1 MSGAKYLAEMIERVV
16 DEKIAKALRGGTKTV
31 YGEYVGTDSEGKSWV
46 MLPGADNATP
56 VKTMSVEAK
65 AGDIVSVTIGN
76 GRATVSANV
85 SNPGAGVAGVK
96 SATEKADT
104 AQETADS
111 ASNLASQASNAAAI
125 AQTSAENALVS
136 ANDAAEYA
144 ADAANTANAARA
156 SADSASVAAGNAITS
171 ADSAKAAADS
181 ANESAT
187 QAVGYATQAR
197 EAASEAIETAE
208 AAKDSADT
216 AKAAADQAVEDAA
229 SAKQSAAQANTA
241 ANGAVTG
248 LATVQQ
254 VVDQLEADVDDLQVH
269 VAMMDAYP
277 DGHGGTVPAGL
288 HIVPTGAGYF
298 LVSSNDGVYVY
309 DSQNNFVTKFG
320 ESIDFASTRPQKI
333 GNDSTYVRFYDS
345 DGDGIADR
353 IEVVADSVSIGTTDV
368 STALS
373 QKADNST
380 VTAVANRVTK
390 NEQDI
395 SGINTTIGSLQTTV
409 ESKADGSA
417 LTTVSNKL
425 NTVSDTV
432 DGHTQTLTSVTSTQT
447 TIQQTAVKSTVQLWF
462 TKSNTTAPNKPTAH
476 VTVNDASKANQWN
489 LAVPTYNASYPNYY
503 YCYEYQYLD
512 GSYGWSA
519 VTRDIATGESQATA
533 RTAASDASTAKSDAA
548 TAKTNA
554 SNAVSTANTANTN
567 ASNAVST
574 ANTANT
580 NASNAVETA
589 NTASTNASNAV
600 STANTAKST
609 ADTAKSTATTAKSTA
624 DTAKSTADKNVR
636 TSQQLWFTKANSTA
650 PSAPSSKVTST
661 ETTGNAWTT
670 KVPVYSSSYPYYF
683 YCMQYIAADGTVTW
697 SDVVYDQA
705 TTEAQSVART
715 TSANLSTLQ
724 SDYATFKQT
733 TQEFESTVGTT
744 YATKTEL
751 GDVVKTGI
759 EYIEGTQTGNTGAW
773 TGKTRDAA
781 LAEGKTIAYRLPHN
795 GSGNATLNL
804 TLSGGGT
811 TGAKAVYLNTTRV
824 TTHFGAG
831 AIIQMTYDG
840 TNWRAASIP
849 NTNNYDRRL
858 HNNYVKS
865 AAAVTS
871 GALVCGTSAGYRAIA
886 ANVSFDLSYP
896 ILWADGAWESG
907 KQYANAYEAYPSV
920 DPTKTGTVQGAAVNK
935 MLWLKGTVTGTTF
948 KVAASNFLTCTIPTS
963 SDNFYYIPL
972 GVIPN
977 DSTAKI
983 YFSTSDKLYAF
994 LDGAF
999 QRVDISATTRI
1010 HKAETAI
1017 EQTNEQ
1023 VALKANSSDVYTK
1036 TESDGLISTEVS
1048 NRNAAITAKA
1058 NEITQSVSN
1067 TYATKTALNGKADS
1081 STVTA
1086 LTNRVTT
1093 AESTITQHTTDISA
1107 RVTKT
1112 EFEALDI
1119 GGRNLLFQSQIFG
1132 TAEKQKRV
1140 VGKYNNNELLVK
1152 REDGFNEVQ
1161 ANANFR
1167 GIAVYVDSMGLAVG
1181 DKLVFSTS
1189 VRSDST
1195 VGTSLTFYCMA
1206 FNASGTR
1213 IQTALLHLK
1222 TRATQGDA
1230 ASANIYANNSFQA
1243 GAEERIVVEITWLQA
1258 AQDLLDA
1265 GGNIRFTI
1273 QATSSDWS
1281 KGNVAMWAPKLER
1294 GNRATDWTPAPE
1306 DLESYADA
1314 AVTTA
1319 KAEIKLTTDAISSD
1333 VTKVVD
1339 GLSQSSH
1346 FVQTADGFSF
1356 TVDDAIEDAQSA
1368 ADTALADSVEY
1379 IVGTQTAA
1387 TNLWTGKTR
1396 EASLKAGKKIAYKLP
1411 YAGNSSAATLN
1422 LTLSGGGTT
1431 GAKGIKYNINNG
1443 ANNNVTTH
1451 FGAGSVIELIYDG
1464 EVWRVSAGWTDTG
1477 GINNARYRTQNPNA
1491 IKAVAE
1497 CTVNHIICGT
1507 KNGYRNVGASVAF
1520 DLGYPLLWCGATIA
1534 ATKTGT
1540 GNYLTYNGVNVAS
1553 SGAVTGTAVNSMVW
1567 IKGTVT
1573 GNTFTIAS
1581 SGWLTCV
1588 VPTSEDGFCYMPLGI
1603 AYSTTPHVYFSNP
1616 KDVYAYKDGAFGP
1629 VSIREA
1635 SAAAKTATSYMFD
1648 VTGGGVMVHPKG
1660 DDDSGWKISSAI
1672 ELLKD
1677 GVSHIWSGLS
1687 DGVALM
1693 RIGMQSFGN
1702 IVLSGLG
1709 YVQIRSG
1716 SSVVSHMGVLPGDDA
1731 DVQLSEDAEVG
1742 TAYTLPTDMATLTS
1756 VDLAGTALSTS
1767 DYSVASGKLTLANTS
1782 AVQAVY
1788 ASLTTT
1794 TTETV
1799 EVEEPVIDPETGEP
1813 VIDPETGEPVTETH
1827 TETITTTETAP
1838 APLSA
1843 SYVRSDGVGAAFGKQ
1858 AERPELDVAMPARFE
1873 HPSNVLAT
1881 HGTAGA
1887 DTGFRAY
1894 RSDTGVGVRFEVGE
1908 GGVNHGV
1915 WSDVL
1920 NRWLVYANKSDTH
1933 IAPHIVDGDATSTS
1947 QFRVKRANY
1956 ATTGSAPS
1964 SNVYG
1969 GYFGIQNKDG
1979 DLISYMESRR
1989 TTANLMQTRLVV
2001 RRKVSGA
2008 DKYNVLNLGLDA
2020 SGNAKIAL
2028 DGTGAAAAWR
2038 SALNAVSKSGDTI
2051 TGTLIL
2057 SRSTDL
2063 NGTAD
2068 NRPALIV
2075 GGLPTANHIEI
2086 DSNEIQAK
2094 SGAKATAALYLNDD
2108 GGDVYAMGHKVMTV
2122 AGDTFTGA
2130 VRHEASL
2137 YIRDGAINRDTAT
2150 PSANQVGR
2158 SLVFEDVN
2166 GERIGFVRV
2175 DRETDGYTK
2184 LKIYVYSEDT
2194 KGNETYNGIQI
2205 DVNRSGTRSVSVS
2218 ETAPWRSAFGLND
2231 LFAIG
2236 SVDITASSIGHG
2248 GNTTVTGTAP
2258 SKSGYTPYAVR
2269 GWNFTGTT
2277 RQNWVNMWACY
2288 IDGTTVT
2295 LKLGN
2300 LHASDTANVT
2310 VRVYILYVKTVVL

>member
-1 MSGAKYLAEMIERVV
+1 MAVKATSTVTLALAVDVKSVDTYYYQTASTASAPAKPTTANPSGWQTTEHAFDATKAIWSCQKTTLTDGTFYWGSVSKASAYEGSVV
-16 DEKIAKALRGGTKTV
+16 AWNKAQSAYDATQPIATKTYTGV
-31 YGEYVGTDSEGKSWV
+31 IGTANNAADGSLYFAKVHPDSYDGVWQVKLRINVTAPVLYQEVVEVTVSGRANAYMAYDSVVHRSNSALAIYYLNLYRAKQAGITAGKGHALGFGLRSSTNPTNASYARTITVEVLDQVNCSVQLMDTAVKYAKMDGTGSTNYEALTELGINAYGQ
-46 MLPGADNATP
+46 NASNNTNTSYSQQSP
-56 VKTMSVEAK
+56 VK
-65 AGDIVSVTIGN
+65 AGDN
-76 GRATVSANV
+76 GIWGYS
-85 SNPGAGVAGVK
+85 
-96 SATEKADT
+96 
-104 AQETADS
+104 
-111 ASNLASQASNAAAI
+111 
-125 AQTSAENALVS
+125 LV
-136 ANDAAEYA
+136 
-144 ADAANTANAARA
+144 
-156 SADSASVAAGNAITS
+156 
-171 ADSAKAAADS
+171 
-181 ANESAT
+181 
-187 QAVGYATQAR
+187 
-197 EAASEAIETAE
+197 
-208 AAKDSADT
+208 
-216 AKAAADQAVEDAA
+216 
-229 SAKQSAAQANTA
+229 
-241 ANGAVTG
+241 
-248 LATVQQ
+248 
-254 VVDQLEADVDDLQVH
+254 
-269 VAMMDAYP
+269 
-277 DGHGGTVPAGL
+277 
-288 HIVPTGAGYF
+288 
-298 LVSSNDGVYVY
+298 
-309 DSQNNFVTKFG
+309 
-320 ESIDFASTRPQKI
+320 
-333 GNDSTYVRFYDS
+333 
-345 DGDGIADR
+345 
-353 IEVVADSVSIGTTDV
+353 
-368 STALS
+368 
-373 QKADNST
+373 
-380 VTAVANRVTK
+380 
-390 NEQDI
+390 
-395 SGINTTIGSLQTTV
+395 
-409 ESKADGSA
+409 
-417 LTTVSNKL
+417 
-425 NTVSDTV
+425 
-432 DGHTQTLTSVTSTQT
+432 
-447 TIQQTAVKSTVQLWF
+447 
-462 TKSNTTAPNKPTAH
+462 
-476 VTVNDASKANQWN
+476 
-489 LAVPTYNASYPNYY
+489 
-503 YCYEYQYLD
+503 
-512 GSYGWSA
+512 
-519 VTRDIATGESQATA
+519 
-533 RTAASDASTAKSDAA
+533 
-548 TAKTNA
+548 
-554 SNAVSTANTANTN
+554 
-567 ASNAVST
+567 
-574 ANTANT
+574 
-580 NASNAVETA
+580 
-589 NTASTNASNAV
+589 
-600 STANTAKST
+600 
-609 ADTAKSTATTAKSTA
+609 
-624 DTAKSTADKNVR
+624 
-636 TSQQLWFTKANSTA
+636 
-650 PSAPSSKVTST
+650 
-661 ETTGNAWTT
+661 
-670 KVPVYSSSYPYYF
+670 
-683 YCMQYIAADGTVTW
+683 MQAADGRWNSIFTASSW
-697 SDVVYDQA
+697 
-705 TTEAQSVART
+705 
-715 TSANLSTLQ
+715 NST
-724 SDYATFKQT
+724 
-733 TQEFESTVGTT
+733 G
-744 YATKTEL
+744 
-751 GDVVKTGI
+751 
-759 EYIEGTQTGNTGAW
+759 
-773 TGKTRDAA
+773 TGKSRYT
-781 LAEGKTIAYRLPHN
+781 
-795 GSGNATLNL
+795 
-804 TLSGGGT
+804 GGFVLGRIL
-811 TGAKAVYLNTTRV
+811 YSS
-824 TTHFGAG
+824 GAG
-831 AIIQMTYDG
+831 Q
-840 TNWRAASIP
+840 
-849 NTNNYDRRL
+849 
-858 HNNYVKS
+858 
-865 AAAVTS
+865 
-871 GALVCGTSAGYRAIA
+871 
-886 ANVSFDLSYP
+886 
-896 ILWADGAWESG
+896 
-907 KQYANAYEAYPSV
+907 
-920 DPTKTGTVQGAAVNK
+920 
-935 MLWLKGTVTGTTF
+935 
-948 KVAASNFLTCTIPTS
+948 
-963 SDNFYYIPL
+963 
-972 GVIPN
+972 
-977 DSTAKI
+977 
-983 YFSTSDKLYAF
+983 
-994 LDGAF
+994 
-999 QRVDISATTRI
+999 
-1010 HKAETAI
+1010 
-1017 EQTNEQ
+1017 QT
-1023 VALKANSSDVYTK
+1023 
-1036 TESDGLISTEVS
+1036 
-1048 NRNAAITAKA
+1048 
-1058 NEITQSVSN
+1058 
-1067 TYATKTALNGKADS
+1067 
-1081 STVTA
+1081 
-1086 LTNRVTT
+1086 
-1093 AESTITQHTTDISA
+1093 
-1107 RVTKT
+1107 
-1112 EFEALDI
+1112 
-1119 GGRNLLFQSQIFG
+1119 
-1132 TAEKQKRV
+1132 
-1140 VGKYNNNELLVK
+1140 
-1152 REDGFNEVQ
+1152 
-1161 ANANFR
+1161 
-1167 GIAVYVDSMGLAVG
+1167 
-1181 DKLVFSTS
+1181 
-1189 VRSDST
+1189 
-1195 VGTSLTFYCMA
+1195 
-1206 FNASGTR
+1206 NASGT
-1213 IQTALLHLK
+1213 TA
-1222 TRATQGDA
+1222 TYYRY
-1230 ASANIYANNSFQA
+1230 S
-1243 GAEERIVVEITWLQA
+1243 
-1258 AQDLLDA
+1258 
-1265 GGNIRFTI
+1265 
-1273 QATSSDWS
+1273 
-1281 KGNVAMWAPKLER
+1281 P
-1294 GNRATDWTPAPE
+1294 
-1306 DLESYADA
+1306 
-1314 AVTTA
+1314 
-1319 KAEIKLTTDAISSD
+1319 
-1333 VTKVVD
+1333 
-1339 GLSQSSH
+1339 
-1346 FVQTADGFSF
+1346 
-1356 TVDDAIEDAQSA
+1356 
-1368 ADTALADSVEY
+1368 
-1379 IVGTQTAA
+1379 
-1387 TNLWTGKTR
+1387 
-1396 EASLKAGKKIAYKLP
+1396 
-1411 YAGNSSAATLN
+1411 
-1422 LTLSGGGTT
+1422 
-1431 GAKGIKYNINNG
+1431 
-1443 ANNNVTTH
+1443 NVTTSTTWDVYP
-1451 FGAGSVIELIYDG
+1451 FDLRYSTNCAQTL
-1464 EVWRVSAGWTDTG
+1464 VS
-1477 GINNARYRTQNPNA
+1477 YKP
-1491 IKAVAE
+1491 VYL
-1497 CTVNHIICGT
+1497 VGT
-1507 KNGYRNVGASVAF
+1507 VGADGLF
-1520 DLGYPLLWCGATIA
+1520 
-1534 ATKTGT
+1534 
-1540 GNYLTYNGVNVAS
+1540 YLDSTWWTQTLPN
-1553 SGAVTGTAVNSMVW
+1553 
-1567 IKGTVT
+1567 
-1573 GNTFTIAS
+1573 
-1581 SGWLTCV
+1581 
-1588 VPTSEDGFCYMPLGI
+1588 SEDGKVYVYIGES
-1603 AYSTTPHVYFSNP
+1603 YSTYQVYLASSHTAL
-1616 KDVYAYKDGAFGP
+1616 VYRDGGIKTYDQAA
-1629 VSIREA
+1629 A
-1635 SAAAKTATSYMFD
+1635 SDAAKTATSYMFD